1 MNPITQGLVLAA
13 LALVVVDAWAGNRSL
28 MEQNARELVEI
39 NRAVLESLKANSEDG
54 EYRLTARVVEENG
67 KRVIKVD
74 HFERVGPVAAKPE
87 EQATSS
93 SSGPT
98 QEAGDAK
105 AKDQNKDQNKDQ
117 KKSVLAPYGEHEPFV
132 RFGPVTEPGP
142 VLAPDASAG
151 TAPAPA
157 LATPHQGERRRVE
170 ALLTSHP
177 QLKVIELSE
186 EDLNKLTPFFASIR
200 PGSGAALLLW

>member
-1 MNPITQGLVLAA
+1 MNPITRGLVLTA

-74 HFERVGPVAAKPE
+74 HFERVGPVTAKPE

-93 SSGPT
+93 ASGPT

-105 AKDQNKDQNKDQ
+105 AKDPNKDQ
-117 KKSVLAPYGEHEPFV
+117 KKNVLAPYGEHEPFV

-151 TAPAPA
+151 TPPSPAPP
-157 LATPHQGERRRVE
+157 LAIPHQEERRRVE